1 MKRLVVCLA
10 AAVGASACGH
20 YYHGY
25 YPGAVALDAP
35 TVVVSSED
43 TAIVA
48 GTIVTGTASGVWT
61 SSNGW
66 SGASSPVALA
76 DASGS
81 GASVSIVAD
90 ASCSVPRVAA
100 QAPVTGNGVGLPGL
114 VGAGIHV
121 TCNACSVDAAGGAT
135 SSSSSA
141 SASGSPPS
149 SGAGASGTSAGP
161 DVIAALSL
169 LGSLSSLS
177 LGGDATVAASDA
189 ARLEASLAHDAL
201 PHAGGDSAIVVRAL
215 GGPPGPTPTPVR
227 VHLVIDASASME
239 SRWDEVLEAAIALVG
254 RLRPA
259 DELQIVVYSTGARVV
274 FPPARVEGGDSARA
288 VIRGLTCSGQTN
300 IEAGLRAAYGALDP
314 HGGSVVLLLSDGV
327 PEGGYATP
335 GELGSLA
342 ADARTRTG
350 ATTVTI
356 GLGNEFHPGIL
367 RAIAR
372 RGGGDFRIA
381 PSSREL
387 AAVLEAELEA
397 HTNVV
402 ARDVAFELQ
411 LAPGVQ
417 IAASLDLASLDAAVV
432 VDGAHV
438 TVRLG
443 TLAASETRTVVLPI
457 VVSSPPAAVAQIS
470 ASATVVAGSL
480 TGQRALS
487 LREAPRAIPA
497 GGLAASLDADLASA
511 LASAATSVENGD
523 ARTAAATLRAHADT
537 ARRVASGDPAILAR
551 VEHSLAFAAGL
562 EASVPSASW
571 GARRQAASAMF
582 EWSVGLGR

>member
-1 MKRLVVCLA
+1 MKRLLLCLVA
-10 AAVGASACGH
+10 ALGASACGH

-25 YPGAVALDAP
+25 YPGAVALGAP
-35 TVVVSSED
+35 TVVVGDEDSS
-43 TAIVA
+43 IVA
-48 GTIVTGTASGVWT
+48 GTLVTGTASGEWT
-61 SSNGW
+61 AQNGW
-66 SGASSPVALA
+66 SGASGGVAAPV
-76 DASGS
+76 DASVAAG
-81 GASVSIVAD
+81 VSITAD
-90 ASCSVPRVAA
+90 ASCAVPRVASQVA
-100 QAPVTGNGVGLPGL
+100 TGNGVGLSGL
-114 VGAGIHV
+114 VGPGIHV
-121 TCNACSVDAAGGAT
+121 TCNACSVEGGAGAGAT
-135 SSSSSA
+135 SSSSSSTA
-141 SASGSPPS
+141 SSTTGGGSTSG
-149 SGAGASGTSAGP
+149 GA

-177 LGGDATVAASDA
+177 LGGDATVLTSDA
-189 ARLEASLAHDAL
+189 VRLEASLAHDAL

-274 FPPARVEGGDSARA
+274 FPPTRVNDGEAARA

-314 HGGSVVLLLSDGV
+314 NGGSVVLLLSDGV

-381 PSSREL
+381 PSSHEL
-387 AAVLEAELEA
+387 AAVLEAELAA

-402 ARDVAFELQ
+402 ARDVAFDLQ
-411 LAPGVQ
+411 LAPGVR
-417 IAASLDLASLDAAVV
+417 IAASLDLASLDAAVTL
-432 VDGAHV
+432 DGAHV
-438 TVRLG
+438 TIRLG

-457 VVSSPPAAVAQIS
+457 VISSPPGAVAQIS
-470 ASATVVAGSL
+470 ASATAASGPL
-480 TGQRALS
+480 TGQHALA
-487 LREAPRAIPA
+487 LREAARAIPA

-511 LASAATSVENGD
+511 LASAATAVENGD
-523 ARTAAATLRAHADT
+523 ASTASATIRAHAET

-551 VEHSLAFAAGL
+551 VDHALAFAAGL
-562 EASVPSASW
+562 ESSVPSASW
-571 GARRQAASAMF
+571 GARRQAASAML